1 MIFLSK
7 ERAAEV
13 NRKLREERK
22 KRRLKASEELIRN
35 YEYKGD
41 K

>member
-1 MIFLSK
+1 MIFVPK
-7 ERAAEV
+7 EKAAEA
-13 NRKLREERK
+13 NKKLREKYR

-35 YEYKGD
+35 YKYKGN